1 MFILYSLLA
10 DPLSELLV
18 METLVCS
25 EEKWTTDPFHI
36 CPSLQSDIS
45 VQYTR
50 ENQTQDTGA
59 YQVTSDFSASSIH
72 QLKCNISF

>member
-1 MFILYSLLA
+1 MFTLYSLLA

-25 EEKWTTDPFHI
+25 EEKWTKDPFHI
-36 CPSLQSDIS
+36 CPSPQSGTS
-45 VQYTR
+45 VHYTD
-50 ENQTQDTGA
+50 ENQTQDTEA

-72 QLKCNISF
+72 QLKRNISF